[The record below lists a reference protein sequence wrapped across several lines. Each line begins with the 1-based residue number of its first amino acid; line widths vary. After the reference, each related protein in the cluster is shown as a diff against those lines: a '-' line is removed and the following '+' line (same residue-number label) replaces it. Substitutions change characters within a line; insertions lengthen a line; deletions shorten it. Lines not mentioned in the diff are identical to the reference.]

1 MNNFW
6 LIPMDF
12 RTCNYEQMKEEW
24 DENKKIMWEASGKP
38 TNKNGEWTVEN
49 TMAKS
54 LKKGDVVYFY
64 VTNLPSESNV
74 KLSRIMLRGKIEDE
88 PYPIEK
94 NKVYRSLKETT
105 MISGFSIGSI
115 STLHK
120 ELLENNLFLSLKDLR
135 KRDNNFQYPRG
146 KNWPDKNS
154 KKSFSQDL
162 IKTLEESF
170 KVGMRENDFEV
181 LMNHFNKKC
190 FFCGKDG
197 NGHKTFVGRNGLDY
211 FEYHHFILQCVAKKF
226 PELQDIIDSPTNRL
240 SLCSNCHNKFHYG
253 RVEEVSRMIEIVLED
268 SEINKMLE
276 EFDFQKNIG
285 ENKDIFEWFQEVYS
299 VK

>member
-12 RTCNYEQMKEEW
+12 GTCNYEQMKEEW
-24 DENKKIMWEASGKP
+24 DENKKIMWEAPGKP

-181 LMNHFNKKC
+181 LM
-190 FFCGKDG
+190 GLSG
-197 NGHKTFVGRNGLDY
+197 NR
-211 FEYHHFILQCVAKKF
+211 
-226 PELQDIIDSPTNRL
+226 
-240 SLCSNCHNKFHYG
+240 
-253 RVEEVSRMIEIVLED
+253 
-268 SEINKMLE
+268 
-276 EFDFQKNIG
+276 
-285 ENKDIFEWFQEVYS
+285 
-299 VK
+299 

>member
-1 MNNFW
+1 
-6 LIPMDF
+6 
-12 RTCNYEQMKEEW
+12 MKEEW
-24 DENKKIMWEASGKP
+24 DENKKIMWEAPGKP

-146 KNWPDKNS
+146 KIGLTKTV
-154 KKSFSQDL
+154 KK
-162 IKTLEESF
+162 
-170 KVGMRENDFEV
+170 V
-181 LMNHFNKKC
+181 
-190 FFCGKDG
+190 
-197 NGHKTFVGRNGLDY
+197 
-211 FEYHHFILQCVAKKF
+211 
-226 PELQDIIDSPTNRL
+226 
-240 SLCSNCHNKFHYG
+240 
-253 RVEEVSRMIEIVLED
+253 
-268 SEINKMLE
+268 
-276 EFDFQKNIG
+276 
-285 ENKDIFEWFQEVYS
+285 S
-299 VK
+299 VKI